1 MDIEKIPEGFG
12 IEDSRPGVLTVH
24 YKRTG
29 MGCMNLF
36 LIVWLIGW
44 SIGTAFLI
52 GYWITG
58 EPDANGNSVPFFMV
72 AIFTGCWF
80 IVFGLLQVMMFK
92 KRRYNFHSTH
102 LDLESRVHFYRKN
115 LSIQKRS
122 ITEIRQTIDGG
133 HGKDS
138 FPRWGLI
145 IKAENKEHK
154 ILGSQT
160 FDKSEWLGNLISG
173 WCGVPYI
180 SSASEA
186 EKMSFDLNNLLRR
199 SG

>member
-1 MDIEKIPEGFG
+1 MDPQKVPEGFG
-12 IEDSRPGVLTVH
+12 IEDVRPGVLTIH

-52 GYWITG
+52 GYWISG
-58 EPDANGNSVPFFMV
+58 QPDDAGNEVPFFMV
-72 AIFTGCWF
+72 AAFTGSWF
-80 IVFGLLQVMMFK
+80 VVFGLLQVMMFK
-92 KRRYNFHSTH
+92 KRRFEFHSTH
-102 LDLESRVHFYRKN
+102 LDVESRVHFYRKH
-115 LSIQKRS
+115 
-122 ITEIRQTIDGG
+122 ITLQRRGITSIRQTIDGG

-138 FPRWGLI
+138 FPRWGLTVT
-145 IKAENKEHK
+145 ADNQDHK

-160 FDKSEWLGNLISG
+160 FDKSEWLGNLISE

-180 SSASEA
+180 SSASQSEQLD
-186 EKMSFDLNNLLRR
+186 FDYKNLLRKF
-199 SG
+199 S